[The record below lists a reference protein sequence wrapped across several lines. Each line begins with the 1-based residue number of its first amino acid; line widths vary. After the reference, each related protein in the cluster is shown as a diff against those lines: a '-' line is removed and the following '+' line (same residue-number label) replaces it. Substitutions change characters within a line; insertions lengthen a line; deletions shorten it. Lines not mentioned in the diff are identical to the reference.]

1 VNWIHRRLCSSGLWR
16 RALAHK
22 LLPWALDGTEL
33 GDHLLE
39 VGAGPGLTTDWLRQR
54 VPSLT
59 ALEIDPR
66 LAASLAARLVA
77 TNVRVVEGDATKMP
91 FEDGSFSSVVAL
103 TMLHHVPSAELQ
115 DRLLA
120 EVHRVLRPGGVF
132 RGTDSRWSRLFQLIH
147 IGDTMVIVDPST
159 FQTRLETVGFG
170 EVSVESVARAFRFRA
185 RKKMEAR

>member
-1 VNWIHRRLCSSGLWR
+1 MNRMHRWLCSSALWR
-16 RALAHK
+16 HSLEQK
-22 LLPWALDGTEL
+22 LLPWVLDGAEF

-66 LAASLAARLVA
+66 LATSLAARLA
-77 TNVRVVEGDATKMP
+77 NTNVRVIEGDATDMV

-115 DRLLA
+115 DKLLA
-120 EVHRVLRPGGVF
+120 EVFRVLRLGGVF
-132 RGTDSRWSRLFQLIH
+132 LGTDSRWSWLFRLIH
-147 IGDTMVIVDPST
+147 LGDTMVIVDPST
-159 FQTRLETVGFG
+159 FKPRLEAVGFT
-170 EVSVESVARAFRFRA
+170 EVTVESVVRAFRFRA
-185 RKKMEAR
+185 RKGL